1 MRVHERTERERE
13 KVVIVRWEKEVRFR
27 VYEKRTEKKR
37 HIVYIRLKERERE
50 RDDVC
55 EK

>member
-27 VYEKRTEKKR
+27 VYEKRETNREKEI
-37 HIVYIRLKERERE
+37 HCVH
-50 RDDVC
+50 
-55 EK
+55 